1 MKTKIHIL
9 KASAGFRILFLFLL
23 EFIFIL
29 PAAFSQY
36 PVAGKELV
44 SELDQYRSQ
53 NVQEKLFVHT
63 DKDSYISRE
72 ICWFR
77 IYYVD
82 AFYNTPASLSK
93 IAYVEILDRN
103 NRPMLQQKVSL
114 KPGESDG
121 SMIIP
126 VSIPSGTYT
135 FRAYTNWMKNFGP
148 EYFFEK
154 AIRIINPKNL
164 KTDSTI
170 AKIKKYD
177 VQFFPEGGN
186 LVQKIES
193 KVGFR
198 ITDAYGMGLECDG
211 LIMNQAGDT
220 VLKFRPLH
228 MGLGNFVFTPE
239 LGQSYKAL
247 VRFPHGETITKE
259 LPAAY
264 ASGYT
269 INLSRNQSSQIVAT
283 VHASGDLND
292 QDIFVVVHGQ
302 HNRLPVK
309 NGKLTGDGFSFVVD
323 PAELEDG
330 ISQFTVFNSIGQPVC
345 ERLYFKYP
353 DNKLEISTSA
363 NPEYGIREKV
373 SLDLSITDQMGKPAS
388 ADMSL
393 AVYRLD
399 SLQDVD
405 ETDIKYYL
413 YLSSELGP
421 VEYPSFYFQGDVK
434 SREADM
440 ENLMLTHGWRRF
452 NWKDIVQ
459 RKPLEVEFYPE
470 FDGHII
476 TGKLVNNK
484 TGVGIPY
491 EGVYL
496 SVPSTRTQYRPTL
509 SDANGRVKFEI
520 TGFYGTQELVVQTN
534 PKEDSASHIEINS
547 PFLQKYSAGNFP
559 QFDIPDI
566 NSPTLLYQ
574 SIHEQVR
581 HVYDG
586 TKLSKFGLQ
595 NVDSNTFY
603 VTPDEKYMLDD
614 YTRFQTMEE
623 VLREYVRSMK
633 VNRRGDNFQIF
644 LVNNPVKRFFD
655 DEPLILI
662 DGVPFFY
669 TNELIQQDPLKIK
682 RLDLINRQYVIG
694 YQTYPGIIN
703 LITYQGDLD
712 GIVLDPHALVLDYPG
727 IPEAREFFAPKY
739 ETEDQVNSRMPDYR
753 TLLYWSPQIKSGPEG
768 DKPLSFYTSD
778 VPGKYAVVVQG
789 LSDSGVPGSRLLFFT
804 VKK

>member
-1 MKTKIHIL
+1 MKKKIHIA
-9 KASAGFRILFLFLL
+9 KSNAGFRILFFLFL
-23 EFIFIL
+23 EFILIA
-29 PAAFSQY
+29 PAAFSQNTL
-36 PVAGKELV
+36 VAKDL
-44 SELDQYRSQ
+44 SNDYNQYRSQ
-53 NVQEKLFVHT
+53 YVQEKLYVHT

-82 AFYNTPASLSK
+82 AFFNSPASLSK

-103 NRPMLQQKVSL
+103 NRTMLQQKVSL
-114 KPGESDG
+114 KPGESNG

-126 VSIPSGTYT
+126 INIPSGSYK
-135 FRAYTNWMKNFGP
+135 FRAYTSWMKNFGP

-154 AIRIINPKNL
+154 AIRIINTKNL
-164 KTDSTI
+164 QADSTLR
-170 AKIKKYD
+170 KIKKYD

-186 LVQKIES
+186 LVQQVES
-193 KVGFR
+193 KVAFR
-198 ITDAYGMGLECDG
+198 ITDAYGRGLEYEG
-211 LIMNQAGDT
+211 LLMNLNGDT
-220 VLKFRPLH
+220 ILRFQPSHK
-228 MGLGNFVFTPE
+228 GLGNFVFTPAA
-239 LGQSYKAL
+239 GQSYKAL
-247 VRFPHGETITKE
+247 VRFPQGESITKD
-259 LPAAY
+259 LPSAY
-264 ASGYT
+264 TSGYV
-269 INLSRNQSSQIVAT
+269 ISLSKNQSSKIVLN
-283 VHASGDLND
+283 VHVSDDMED
-292 QDIFVVVHGQ
+292 QDIYLVIHGQ
-302 HNRLPVK
+302 RSILPAK
-309 NGKLTGDGFSFVVD
+309 SGRLTGHSFSFIVD
-323 PAELEDG
+323 TGELEDG
-330 ISQFTVFNSIGQPVC
+330 ISQFTVFNRDGQPVC

-353 DNKLEISTSA
+353 EKKLLISTST
-363 NPEYGIREKV
+363 NPEYGIREKI
-373 SLDLSITDQMGKPAS
+373 SLNLSVKDQLGNPAS

-399 SLQDVD
+399 SLQEVD
-405 ETDIKYYL
+405 ETNIRNYL
-413 YLSSELGP
+413 YLSSELGTIESP
-421 VEYPSFYFQGDVK
+421 GFYFEENGK
-434 SREADM
+434 SREQDM

-452 NWKDIVQ
+452 NWKDIIQ
-459 RKPLEVEFYPE
+459 HKSLLVEFSPE

-476 TGKLVNNK
+476 TGKLVNNR
-484 TGVGIPY
+484 TGVGVPY

-509 SDANGRVKFEI
+509 SDGVGRVKFEV

-534 PKEDSASHIEINS
+534 PKEDSASHIEISS
-547 PFLQKYSAGNFP
+547 PFSQKYSPGFLLDFP
-559 QFDIPDI
+559 IPTI

-581 HVYDG
+581 HIYDG
-586 TKLSKFGLQ
+586 TRLSKFDMQ

-603 VTPDEKYMLDD
+603 VVPDEKYLLDD

-633 VNRRGDNFQIF
+633 VNRRGENFQIY
-644 LVNNPVKRFFD
+644 LVNNPVKRFFP

-682 RLDLINRQYVIG
+682 RLDLINRQYAIG

-727 IPEAREFFAPKY
+727 IPEAREFYSPKY
-739 ETEDQVNSRMPDYR
+739 ETEQEINSRMPDYR
-753 TLLYWSPQIKSGPEG
+753 TLLYWTPQIKSGSDGE
-768 DKPLSFYTSD
+768 KPLSFYTSD
-778 VPGKYAVVVQG
+778 IPGKYALVVQG
-789 LSDSGVPGSRLLFFT
+789 LTDSGVPGSQVLFFN

>member
-1 MKTKIHIL
+1 MKTKIHI
-9 KASAGFRILFLFLL
+9 ASTSAGFRMLFLFFL
-23 EFIFIL
+23 ELIL
-29 PAAFSQY
+29 IVPVAFSQNEQ
-36 PVAGKELV
+36 VGKNMV
-44 SELDQYRSQ
+44 NDFNQYRSQ
-53 NVQEKLFVHT
+53 NIQEKLYVHT

-77 IYYVD
+77 IYYMD
-82 AFYNTPASLSK
+82 AFFNAPASLSK

-114 KPGESDG
+114 KPGESNG
-121 SMIIP
+121 SIIIP
-126 VSIPSGTYT
+126 INIPTGTYK
-135 FRAYTNWMKNFGP
+135 FRAYTSWMKNFSP

-154 AIRIINPKNL
+154 TIRIINTKNL
-164 KTDSTI
+164 QTDSTLR
-170 AKIKKYD
+170 KIKKYD

-186 LVQKIES
+186 LVRQVES
-193 KVGFR
+193 KVAFR
-198 ITDAYGMGLECDG
+198 ITDSYGRGLPCDG
-211 LIMNQAGDT
+211 ILMNQTGDT
-220 VLKFRPLH
+220 ILRFQPLH
-228 MGLGNFVFTPE
+228 MGLGNFVFTPAT
-239 LGQSYKAL
+239 GQTYKAL
-247 VRFPHGETITKE
+247 IRFPQGETVTKE

-264 ASGYT
+264 ASGYV
-269 INLSRNQSSQIVAT
+269 ISLVKNQASRIALN
-283 VHASGDLND
+283 VHASDDMED
-292 QDIFVVVHGQ
+292 QDIYLVVHGQ
-302 HNRLPVK
+302 HTVLPAKSGRL
-309 NGKLTGDGFSFVVD
+309 NAHSLTFTVESS
-323 PAELEDG
+323 ELEDG
-330 ISQFTVFNSIGQPVC
+330 ISQFTVFNHDGQPLC

-353 DNKLEISTSA
+353 EKKLEISTSA

-373 SLDLSITDQMGKPAS
+373 SLDLSVKDQSGNPAS
-388 ADMSL
+388 ADMSM

-405 ETDIKYYL
+405 ETDIRYYL
-413 YLSSELGP
+413 YLSSELGAI
-421 VEYPSFYFQGDVK
+421 ESPSFYFEGDGK

-459 RKPLEVEFYPE
+459 HKSLQVEFSPE

-476 TGKLVNNK
+476 TGKLVDNK
-484 TGVGIPY
+484 TGAGVPY

-509 SDANGRVKFEI
+509 SDANGRVKFEV

-534 PKEDSASHIEINS
+534 PREDSASHIEINS
-547 PFLQKYSAGNFP
+547 PFLQRYSSSVLPEFT
-559 QFDIPDI
+559 IPNI

-581 HVYDG
+581 HVFDG
-586 TKLSKFGLQ
+586 TRLSKFGMQ

-633 VNRRGDNFQIF
+633 VNRRGDNFQIY
-644 LVNNPVKRFFD
+644 LVNNPVKRFFP

-669 TNELIQQDPLKIK
+669 TNELIQQDPMKIK
-682 RLDLINRQYVIG
+682 RLDLINREYVIG
-694 YQTYPGIIN
+694 YQAYPGIIN
-703 LITYQGDLD
+703 CITYQGDLD

-727 IPEAREFFAPKY
+727 IPESREFFAPKY
-739 ETEDQVNSRMPDYR
+739 ETEEQIDSRMPDYR

-768 DKPLSFYTSD
+768 DKPISFYTSD
-778 VPGKYAVVVQG
+778 IPGKYAVVVQG

>member
-1 MKTKIHIL
+1 MKKKFYIE
-9 KASAGFRILFLFLL
+9 KQSAGTRIVFYLFLELIL
-23 EFIFIL
+23 IL
-29 PAAFSQY
+29 PSAFSQNML
-36 PVAGKELV
+36 VGKNL
-44 SELDQYRSQ
+44 LNNYNQYR
-53 NVQEKLFVHT
+53 NEFFQEKLFVHT

-82 AFYNTPASLSK
+82 AFNNSPANLSK

-114 KPGESDG
+114 KPGESNG
-121 SMIIP
+121 SIIIP
-126 VSIPSGTYT
+126 INIPSGTYRL
-135 FRAYTNWMKNFGP
+135 RAYTSWMKNFDP
-148 EYFFEK
+148 EYYFEK
-154 AIRIINPKNL
+154 PIRIINTKNL
-164 KTDSTI
+164 QPDSTFR
-170 AKIKKYD
+170 KIKKYD
-177 VQFFPEGGN
+177 IQFFPEGGN
-186 LVQKIES
+186 LVRQIES

-198 ITDAYGMGLECDG
+198 ITDAYGRGLECEG
-211 LIMNQAGDT
+211 LLMNQNGDT
-220 VLKFRPLH
+220 ILKFQPLH
-228 MGLGNFVFTPE
+228 MGLGNFIFTPAT
-239 LGQSYKAL
+239 GQSYKAL
-247 VRFPHGETITKE
+247 IRFPQGETITKE

-264 ASGYT
+264 ASGYV
-269 INLSRNQSSQIVAT
+269 ISLSKNHSSQVT
-283 VHASGDLND
+283 LNVRVSED
-292 QDIFVVVHGQ
+292 MEDEDIYLVVHGQ
-302 HNRLPVK
+302 RSILPAKSGRLS
-309 NGKLTGDGFSFVVD
+309 GHSFSFAVD
-323 PAELEDG
+323 SGELEDG
-330 ISQFTVFNSIGQPVC
+330 ISQFTVFNRDGQPVC
-345 ERLYFKYP
+345 ERLYFKFP
-353 DNKLEISTSA
+353 ENKLLISAAT
-363 NPEYGIREKV
+363 NPDYGIREKI
-373 SLDLSITDQMGKPAS
+373 SLNLTSKDQQGSPVS

-399 SLQDVD
+399 SLQDID
-405 ETDIKYYL
+405 ETNIRNYL
-413 YLSSELGP
+413 YLSSELGAIESP
-421 VEYPSFYFQGDVK
+421 AFYFEDNGK
-434 SREADM
+434 SREQDM

-459 RKPLEVEFYPE
+459 HKSLAVEFSPE

-484 TGVGIPY
+484 TGQGVPY

-509 SDANGRVKFEI
+509 SDGTGRVKFEV

-534 PKEDSASHIEINS
+534 PKEDSASHIEISS
-547 PFLQKYSAGNFP
+547 PFSQNFAP
-559 QFDIPDI
+559 GLLPEFPIPNI

-581 HVYDG
+581 HVYNG
-586 TKLSKFGLQ
+586 TRLSKFNMQ
-595 NVDSNTFY
+595 SVDSNTFY
-603 VTPDEKYMLDD
+603 VVPDEKYILDD

-644 LVNNPVKRFFD
+644 LVNNPIKRFFP

-682 RLDLINRQYVIG
+682 RLDLINRQYAIG

-727 IPEAREFFAPKY
+727 IPEAREFYSPKY
-739 ETEDQVNSRMPDYR
+739 ETEEQFNSRMPDFR
-753 TLLYWSPQIKSGPEG
+753 SLLYWSPEIKSGADGE
-768 DKPLSFYTSD
+768 KQLSFYTSD
-778 VPGKYAVVVQG
+778 LPGKYALVVQG
-789 LSDSGVPGSRLLFFT
+789 ISNSGVPGSHVVFFT